1 MSGPLPFPDFD
12 PVAIAIGPLAIR
24 WYALAYI
31 AGLLAGW
38 WWAARLARLPGS
50 AVPPAKLG
58 DFLTWAIVGI
68 IAGGRLGYVLFYQPG
83 HFLAHPLEIVYL
95 WQGGMSFHGGL
106 AGIVAAIVLFA
117 RANGIPVLA
126 LGDLVAAAGPIGL
139 FLGRLANFV
148 NGELFGR
155 ASDVPW
161 AIVFPNGGP
170 AGRHPS
176 QLYEALLEGIVLF
189 AVLAALMLRPWVRAR
204 PGIVAGSFVAG
215 YGVARFIVEFFREP
229 DSFLGYLAFGATMGQ
244 LLSLPLI
251 AVGAGF
257 IAWGLRHRLP
267 ATAAR

>member
-50 AVPPAKLG
+50 TVPPAKLG

-83 HFLAHPLEIVYL
+83 HFLAHPVEIVYL

-106 AGIVAAIVLFA
+106 TGIVAAIILFA

-139 FLGRLANFV
+139 FLGRIANFV
-148 NGELFGR
+148 NGELYGR
-155 ASDVPW
+155 ATDVPW
-161 AIVFPNGGP
+161 AIVFPHGGP
-170 AGRHPS
+170 VGRHPS
-176 QLYEALLEGIVLF
+176 QIYEALLEGVVLF
-189 AVLAALMLRPWVRAR
+189 ALLAVLMHRPWVRAR

-215 YGVARFIVEFFREP
+215 YGVARIVAEFFREP
-229 DSFLGYLAFGATMGQ
+229 DAFLGFLAMGTTMGQ

-251 AVGAGF
+251 AIGAGF
-257 IAWGLRHRLP
+257 IAWGLRHPLP
-267 ATAAR
+267 AATAR

>member
-1 MSGPLPFPDFD
+1 MSGPLPFPAFD
-12 PVAIAIGPLAIR
+12 PVAIAIGPFAIR

-68 IAGGRLGYVLFYQPG
+68 IAGGRLGYVLFYQPS
-83 HFLAHPLEIVYL
+83 HFLAHPVEIVYL

-106 AGIVAAIVLFA
+106 AGIIAAIILFA
-117 RANGIPVLA
+117 RANSIPVLA

-155 ASDVPW
+155 PTDVPW

-170 AGRHPS
+170 EGRHPS
-176 QLYEALLEGIVLF
+176 QLYEAALEGVVLF
-189 AVLAALMLRPWVRAR
+189 AVLAVLMYRPWVRAR
-204 PGIVAGSFVAG
+204 PGIVAGGFVAG
-215 YGVARFIVEFFREP
+215 YGIARFIVEFFRQP
-229 DSFLGYLAFGATMGQ
+229 DAFLGFLAFGATMGQ

-251 AVGAGF
+251 AIGAGF
-257 IAWGLRHRLP
+257 IVWGLRHPLP
-267 ATAAR
+267 GAAAR